1 MRARRASV
9 LCLLVPGLAA
19 GGCGDDGSKNRA
31 PSKAAPTKQEFIARA
46 DRLCAELT
54 RKSKTIVRQP
64 PQTPDDLVRAARRTT
79 ALQREAVSGFE
90 AIGLPEGSA
99 RQGAREYVA
108 AIKRLSGPVR
118 RVERSAERLEKAAE
132 KDADEAGEEAV
143 LELQEA
149 IIDLE
154 QADNSSHKIAKKY
167 GLDECAEENG
177 GEGKKPA
184 GPGGKREPA

>member
-1 MRARRASV
+1 MRLRPVSI
-9 LCLLVPGLAA
+9 LCLLVPGLVV
-19 GGCGDDGSKNRA
+19 GSCGDDGSKTGAR
-31 PSKAAPTKQEFIARA
+31 SKAAPTKQEFIARA

-54 RKSKTIVRQP
+54 RKSKMLARKP
-64 PQTPDDLVRAARRTT
+64 PQTPDDLVRVARRTT

-90 AIGLPEGSA
+90 AIGLPAGSA
-99 RQGAREYVA
+99 RPGARKYVA

-132 KDADEAGEEAV
+132 KDAEEAGEEAV

-154 QADNSSHKIAKKY
+154 QADNSSHEIAKRY
-167 GLDECAEENG
+167 GLDECAEEDG
-177 GEGKKPA
+177 GEEKEPA
-184 GPGGKREPA
+184 EPGRKREPA